1 MNCEWEDVT
10 EPDEHGQRRV
20 QCKRPTC
27 RRLLNPTHHPHE
39 KIHAPCRE
47 GTMYAKR
54 EWPGIVLAMHLE
66 KLGAKQKAGCNC
78 PAMIGQMNAWGC
90 DGCLE
95 HLEEIV
101 EHLKAAYAL
110 TTFGERCKAVWSAI
124 TTGLALELDL
134 ADPIRSLAMLAI
146 ERARVTPPKN
156 PS

>member
-1 MNCEWEDVT
+1 MNCDWEDVT
-10 EPDEHGQRRV
+10 EPDEQGRRRV
-20 QCKRPTC
+20 QCKRPAC

-39 KIHAPCRE
+39 KIHAECRE

-95 HLEEIV
+95 HLDEIV
-101 EHLKAAYAL
+101 AHLNDAYSL
-110 TTFGERCKAVWSAI
+110 TTWSERRLTELRAL
-124 TTGLALELDL
+124 TTGLAFQLDWT
-134 ADPIRSLAMLAI
+134 DPIPSLVRLAI
-146 ERARVTPPKN
+146 ERARVTPPEN